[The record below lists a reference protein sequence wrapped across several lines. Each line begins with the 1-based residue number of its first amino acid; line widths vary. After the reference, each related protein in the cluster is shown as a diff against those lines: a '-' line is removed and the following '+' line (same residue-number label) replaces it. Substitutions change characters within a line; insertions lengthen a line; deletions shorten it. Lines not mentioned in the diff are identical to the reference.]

1 MTKTLAIAFNTFKE
15 AVRNRVLYVLLFFSV
30 LILFGAWL
38 ASTLSIERPERIVRD
53 LGVAAINVISGLI
66 AVFVGIGL
74 VYNDLD
80 KKTIYTVVSKPISR
94 WQFIVGK
101 YIGLLGTIL
110 VNVLI
115 MTWVFCT
122 VLHLRDAFTTEAM
135 NDALYKPVGGGLYEY
150 VGAGSHLW
158 YIASSAVGALLKGA
172 ANILSLGFYSTEITQ
187 GLFLASVLTM
197 LEMMVIVSFAVLFSS
212 FSTPTLS
219 AFLTAFV
226 WVIGKGNQELH
237 LLAQSLMRKAGGTT
251 ESMNLSQE
259 LIYYFAMLSS
269 HVAPNLELFNQRPQ
283 IADFAPVVVSPLSLT
298 YGLVYSAAIVAIA
311 VLIFERRNFK

>member
-1 MTKTLAIAFNTFKE
+1 MTKTLAIALNTFKE

-53 LGVAAINVISGLI
+53 LGVAAINIISGLI

-94 WQFIVGK
+94 WQFLVGK

-122 VLHLRDAFTTEAM
+122 VLHLRDAFTDEAT
-135 NDALYKPVGGGLYEY
+135 NQAIYRQLESGAYEY
-150 VGAGSHLW
+150 K
-158 YIASSAVGALLKGA
+158 GALAHLGYVATSIIGAVLKGA
-172 ANILSLGFYSTEITQ
+172 ANILSLGFYSTPITE

-226 WVIGKGNQELH
+226 WVIGKGNQELY
-237 LLAQSLMRKAGGTT
+237 LLAQSLMKKAGGTT
-251 ESMNLSQE
+251 ETMDASQE
-259 LIYYFAMLSS
+259 LIYHFAKFSA
-269 HVAPNLELFNQRPQ
+269 HIAPNLELFNQRPQ
-283 IADFAPVVVSPLSLT
+283 IADFAPVVVSPMALA
-298 YGLVYSAAIVAIA
+298 YGIVYSAGIIAIS